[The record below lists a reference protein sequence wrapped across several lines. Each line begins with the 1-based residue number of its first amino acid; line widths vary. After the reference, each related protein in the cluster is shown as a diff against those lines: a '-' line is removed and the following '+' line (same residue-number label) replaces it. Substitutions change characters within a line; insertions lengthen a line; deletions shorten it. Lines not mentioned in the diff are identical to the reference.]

1 MTYEFEVPLARQ
13 VDMAFRQME
22 GELKGMTAGTIV
34 LQVRND
40 TVGKFGIRHL
50 PVDLAER
57 RTTGDAKPEGLTDGS
72 IGELRKAAVESIK
85 RKTSWTHGEVTYD
98 FGIKHG
104 KLYLSVT
111 FESNYNMA
119 NVLFHVNNRKL
130 GKRDRSGEH

>member
-1 MTYEFEVPLARQ
+1 MSFELEVSLARQ

-22 GELKGMTAGTIV
+22 AELKGMAAGTIV

-50 PVDLAER
+50 PIDLADR
-57 RTTGDAKPEGLTDGS
+57 RVSSDKPEGLTAEL
-72 IGELRKAAVESIK
+72 IAELRKGAVDSIK

-98 FGIKHG
+98 FGIKQG

-119 NVLFHVNNRKL
+119 NVLFHLDKKRT
-130 GKRDRSGEH
+130 GKRDKFGER